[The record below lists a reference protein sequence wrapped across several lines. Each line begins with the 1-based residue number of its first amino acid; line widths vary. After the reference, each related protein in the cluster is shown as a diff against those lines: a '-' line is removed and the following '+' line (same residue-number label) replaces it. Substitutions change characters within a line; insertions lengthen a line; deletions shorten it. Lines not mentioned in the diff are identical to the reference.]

1 MTEPLTDTETFY
13 AALRQLAES
22 VWGSQAPVI
31 CAGIKTLID
40 HWQIPNAAPSRWL
53 TEKDSI
59 LICYGD
65 SIFEPGQE
73 PLKTLKR
80 FYTHYASQAFSA
92 VHILP
97 CFPYSSDDGFSVEDY
112 HQINPEL
119 GDWDDIE
126 ALAARA
132 DIMLDAVI
140 NHISRWSYWFRRY
153 ESGDEQYRDY
163 FISADPDS
171 DYSQVTRPRTHPLL
185 TEFETAMGKRWVWT
199 TFSEDQI
206 DLNFANPSVFLAI
219 LDVLITYGRKGAR
232 FVRLDAI
239 GFLWKE
245 FGTSCIHLPQT
256 HTCIQICRQVLE
268 KVCPDLLLITETN
281 VPHKENISYFGNGYN
296 EAHLVY
302 QFPLPPLVLHA
313 FISEKAHALSAWA
326 SGLEAPQGKTT
337 FFNFL
342 ASHDGIGLRP
352 TEGLLT
358 ASEKQRLVEVT
369 LRHGGK
375 VSWKDNGDGTKSPY
389 ELNISYRDALSH
401 PDENHEN
408 KIKRMLAAH
417 AILFS
422 FQGMPAVYIHSFIG
436 SGNDYRG
443 VEDSNIFR
451 RINRAQTNWKQ
462 LQDRLSND
470 ETLASKI
477 WRGISALLIVRRR
490 NNVFSVDVPQT
501 ILNTPPAIFG
511 LQRMTPTQ
519 TFICLVNVSTRKV
532 NLDCVYS
539 GKDLLL
545 GSVVEVNQLEPLEFR
560 WLIKS

>member
-1 MTEPLTDTETFY
+1 MELKSET
-13 AALRQLAES
+13 LRANLHPLAEF
-22 VWGSQAPVI
+22 VWGSRATEV
-31 CAGIKTLID
+31 CAGINTLID
-40 HWQIPNAAPSRWL
+40 HWGMANDDQSHWL
-53 TEKDSI
+53 TQKDAM

-73 PLKTLKR
+73 PLKTLRR

-97 CFPYSSDDGFSVEDY
+97 CFPFSSDDGFSVEDY

-126 ALAARA
+126 ALAARS
-132 DIMLDAVI
+132 DIMLDAVV

-163 FISADPDS
+163 FIEADPAL
-171 DYSQVTRPRTHPLL
+171 DYSHVTRPRTHPLL
-185 TEFETAMGKRWVWT
+185 TEFETAMGKRWLWT

-206 DLNFANPSVFLAI
+206 DLNFANPQVFLAI

-245 FGTSCIHLPQT
+245 IGTSCIHLPQT
-256 HTCIQICRQVLE
+256 HACIQICRLVLE
-268 KVCPDLLLITETN
+268 KLCPNLLLITETN
-281 VPHKENISYFGNGYN
+281 VPHKENISYFGNSNN

-313 FISEKAHALSAWA
+313 FISEKANALSAWA
-326 SGLEAPQGKTT
+326 SGLEAPKGKTT

-352 TEGLLT
+352 TEGLLS
-358 ASEKQRLVEVT
+358 APEKQRLVEAT

-401 PDENHEN
+401 PDESHEH

-422 FQGMPAVYIHSFIG
+422 FQGIPAVYIHSYIG

-443 VEDSNIFR
+443 VEDSNIYR

-470 ETLASKI
+470 DTLGSKI

-490 NNVFSVDVPQT
+490 HNVFSVDVPQI
-501 ILNTPPAIFG
+501 ILDTPPAIFG
-511 LQRMTPTQ
+511 LQRITPTQ

-532 NLDCVYS
+532 NLDRAYT
-539 GKDLLL
+539 GKDLLR
-545 GSVVEVNQLEPLEFR
+545 GTEVEVEQLEPLEFR
-560 WLIKS
+560 WLLRN